1 MIKNKFYLFALLF
14 FSTQSIF
21 GQATKADP
29 IDIQGWFGANLEA
42 DLPQKWSFDF
52 SYQTRLNNNLTK
64 NNGSYYSFG
73 TKKRLFKPLSLL
85 GEYRLSKVLNGT
97 YNRFT
102 AGVDIDYNIKKIKTD
117 FRLLYQNQIQD
128 FDDLRK
134 ENDDDHFLRARIRGR
149 FPLAKNTSI
158 LLSMEPIYNIA
169 SGITIDN
176 YRHQVGLRY
185 NFKKYLRAEVFY
197 INRSD
202 YAKKYRRQYH
212 IFGATITYSF
222 KIKSK

>member
-1 MIKNKFYLFALLF
+1 MIRNKFYLFAIIF
-14 FSTQSIF
+14 FSGQFVF
-21 GQATKADP
+21 GQATKTDP
-29 IDIQGWFGANLEA
+29 TDIQGWVGANVEA
-42 DLPQKWSFDF
+42 DLPKKWGIDF

-73 TKKRLFKPLSLL
+73 LKKRLIKPLSLL

-128 FDDLRK
+128 FDDLLK
-134 ENDDDHFLRARIRGR
+134 ENDDDHFLRARLRGR
-149 FPLAKNTSI
+149 FSIVKNTSI
-158 LLSMEPIYNIA
+158 VLSTEPIYKIA

-185 NFKKYLRAEVFY
+185 DIKKYLQAEIFY
-197 INRSD
+197 INRPD

-212 IFGATITYSF
+212 IFGTTITYSF
-222 KIKSK
+222 KVKAK